1 MTEAINDRSAAL
13 PPPVR
18 SNGRTALS
26 VAAYALSTAFMFIS
40 PLVPFVP
47 AALLNCAFRNGRR
60 AAWVALFGAASI
72 LAAASRIAQ
81 NPQAAAAETSNILAF
96 VLAVGAPTLLIFSM
110 VREGRAFGKVL
121 LTGVAA
127 SGIGLLVTEAVMR
140 LTASYSPYEALV
152 ANFRENSRYWLAMYR
167 SAHVPEDA
175 LQMMKRWSE
184 VMAARFIP
192 SLLLAPAALMFV
204 LSLVMLSRLPAWR
217 DFVASRSPLDF
228 TRLASGPYLFRN
240 LALPEWLL
248 FAFVLGGISPL
259 LSGAMQ
265 TIGGNV
271 LAVVGFL
278 YLLQG
283 LAVFR
288 SVLFTIGAGFVG
300 VMIAYL
306 TLAMLT
312 LSGIGP
318 LILGIAGL
326 FDSFFDFRHF
336 NRKDDS
342 HESHID

>member
-60 AAWVALFGAASI
+60 AAWIALLGAASI
-72 LAAASRIAQ
+72 LVAASRISQ
-81 NPQAAAAETSNILAF
+81 NPQAAAGETANILAF
-96 VLAVGAPTLLIFSM
+96 VLAVGTPTLLIFSM
-110 VREGRAFGKVL
+110 VREGRSFGRVL
-121 LTGVAA
+121 VTGVAT
-127 SGIGLLVTEAVMR
+127 SGIGLVATEAIMR
-140 LTASYSPYEALV
+140 LSAAYSPYQALV
-152 ANFRENSRYWLAMYR
+152 ANFRENSRAWLGAYR
-167 SAHVPEDA
+167 SAKVPEDA
-175 LQMMKRWSE
+175 LLMMKRWSE

-217 DFVASRSPLDF
+217 EFVASRNPLDF

-248 FAFVLGGISPL
+248 FAFVAGGISPL
-259 LSGAMQ
+259 LSGVMQ
-265 TIGGNV
+265 TIGENV

-278 YLLQG
+278 YFLQG

-288 SVLFTIGAGFVG
+288 SVLFTIGAKFFG

-312 LSGIGP
+312 ISGIGP

>member
-1 MTEAINDRSAAL
+1 MTEAIHDHSAAV
-13 PPPVR
+13 PPPAR
-18 SNGRTALS
+18 SSGRTALS

-47 AALLNCAFRNGRR
+47 AALLNCAFRNGGR
-60 AAWVALFGAASI
+60 AAWIALLGAASI
-72 LAAASRIAQ
+72 LLVASRISQ
-81 NPQAAAAETSNILAF
+81 NPQAAAGETANVLAF
-96 VLAVGAPTLLIFSM
+96 FFAVGTPTLLLFPM

-121 LTGVAA
+121 LTGIAA
-127 SGIGLLVTEAVMR
+127 SGIGLMATEAIMR
-140 LTASYSPYEALV
+140 LTVSYSPYEALIV
-152 ANFRENSRYWLAMYR
+152 NFRENSNVWLNAYR

-217 DFVASRSPLDF
+217 DFVASRDPLDF
-228 TRLASGPYLFRN
+228 TKLASGPYLFRN

-248 FAFVLGGISPL
+248 FAFVIGGVSPL
-259 LSGAMQ
+259 FSGAMQ

-288 SVLFTIGAGFVG
+288 SVLFTIGAGFGG
-300 VMIAYL
+300 VMIAYF

-318 LILGIAGL
+318 VILGIAGL

>member
-26 VAAYALSTAFMFIS
+26 VAAYAVSTAFMFIS
-40 PLVPFVP
+40 PMVPFVP

-60 AAWVALFGAASI
+60 AAWIALLGAASI
-72 LAAASRIAQ
+72 LLAASRISQ
-81 NPQAAAAETSNILAF
+81 NPQAAAGETANVLAF

-110 VREGRAFGKVL
+110 VREGRSFGKVL
-121 LTGVAA
+121 LTGVGS
-127 SGIGLLVTEAVMR
+127 SGIGLVSTEAIMR
-140 LTASYSPYEALV
+140 LTAAYSPYQALV
-152 ANFRENSRYWLAMYR
+152 ANFRESSRTWLAIYR
-167 SAHVPEDA
+167 SAQVPEDA
-175 LQMMKRWSE
+175 LKMMKQWSD
-184 VMAARFIP
+184 VMAARFVP

-217 DFVASRSPLDF
+217 DFVASRNALDF

-248 FAFVLGGISPL
+248 FAFVVGGISPL
-259 LSGAMQ
+259 LTGVMQ

-278 YLLQG
+278 YVLQG

-288 SVLFTIGAGFVG
+288 SVLFTIGAGFGG
-300 VMIAYL
+300 VMIAYF

-312 LSGIGP
+312 ISGISP

>member
-1 MTEAINDRSAAL
+1 MTVGINDRSAAL

-60 AAWVALFGAASI
+60 AAWIALLGAASI
-72 LAAASRIAQ
+72 LLAASRIAQ
-81 NPQAAAAETSNILAF
+81 NPQAAAAETANILAF
-96 VLAVGAPTLLIFSM
+96 FLAVGAPTLIIFSM
-110 VREGRAFGKVL
+110 VREGRSFGRVL
-121 LTGVAA
+121 LAGVAM
-127 SGIGLLVTEAVMR
+127 SGVGLAATEVLLRITVA
-140 LTASYSPYEALV
+140 YSPYEALV
-152 ANFRENSRYWLAMYR
+152 VNFRENSNVWLAAYR

-184 VMAARFIP
+184 VMAARFMP

-217 DFVASRSPLDF
+217 DFVASRNPLDF

-278 YLLQG
+278 YFLQG

-288 SVLFTIGAGFVG
+288 SVLFTIGAGFG
-300 VMIAYL
+300 GIMIAYL

-318 LILGIAGL
+318 VILSIAGL

>member
-1 MTEAINDRSAAL
+1 MTEAINDQSAAL

-18 SNGRTALS
+18 SGGRTALS
-26 VAAYALSTAFMFIS
+26 VVAYALSTAFMFIS

-60 AAWVALFGAASI
+60 AAWIALLGAASI
-72 LAAASRIAQ
+72 LAAASRISQ
-81 NPQAAAAETSNILAF
+81 NPQTAAGEMANILAF
-96 VLAVGAPTLLIFSM
+96 FLAVGTPTLLIFSM
-110 VREGRAFGKVL
+110 VREGRPFGRVL

-127 SGIGLLVTEAVMR
+127 SGVGLMATEAIMR
-140 LTASYSPYEALV
+140 LTSAYSPYEALIV
-152 ANFRENSRYWLAMYR
+152 NFRENSAVWLATYR
-167 SAHVPEDA
+167 SVQVPEDA
-175 LQMMKRWSE
+175 LQMMKRWSDI
-184 VMAARFIP
+184 MAARFIP

-217 DFVASRSPLDF
+217 DFVASRNPLDF

-248 FAFVLGGISPL
+248 FAFVIGGVSPL
-259 LSGAMQ
+259 LSGAWQ

-278 YLLQG
+278 YFLQG

-288 SVLFTIGAGFVG
+288 SVLFTIGAGFGG
-300 VMIAYL
+300 VMIAYF

-312 LSGIGP
+312 ISGIGP
-318 LILGIAGL
+318 VILGIAGL

-336 NRKDDS
+336 KRKDDS